1 MLRAVRRRRLLS
13 RRGRHRRS
21 RRTFVR
27 VLGHRLLRKPA
38 RGRPHRQRNTA
49 AGGRGMTDETLL
61 SARGLNLTFG
71 AIPALVD
78 VSADLWPGEVL
89 AVGGRAGSRKAP
101 LPNVPSRPM

>member
-61 SARGLNLTFG
+61 SARGLNLAFG

-89 AVGGRAGSRKAP
+89 AVVGESGSGKTT
-101 LPNVPSRPM
+101 LLNILSVP